1 MMFITPEE
9 LAELTGYRRN
19 ADQRR
24 WLKSHGWKFVE
35 SANGKP
41 IVARKHAEAMLCI
54 EPANKEWVPNRSI
67 FAKKAA

>member
-35 SANGKP
+35 SARFYP
-41 IVARKHAEAMLCI
+41 EETSER
-54 EPANKEWVPNRSI
+54 
-67 FAKKAA
+67 

>member
-24 WLKSHGWKFVE
+24 WLKSHGWKFEVF
-35 SANGKP
+35 
-41 IVARKHAEAMLCI
+41 C
-54 EPANKEWVPNRSI
+54 RSI
-67 FAKKAA
+67 FRSNLDAFHHLNACRQVGSAARAG